1 MRIYGLEDRN
11 PCTQMQMQTVK
22 KRKKNPENDIGTF
35 IFKTLK
41 LIKLGRCHRTRYEIV
56 HRLN

>member
-22 KRKKNPENDIGTF
+22 KRKKIPKMISGLLF
-35 IFKTLK
+35 LK
-41 LIKLGRCHRTRYEIV
+41 H
-56 HRLN
+56 